1 MPITVEWTNTQKTVA
16 LWVITGD
23 FTGKD
28 VVDAMQV
35 YADLANSIDHTFF
48 MLMDFTAA
56 SGSAISALSSFPQI
70 SRSLPKKRAE
80 AIIVVG
86 NSQTI
91 PTATNIF
98 SRVYG
103 GKFLYFNSMDEARE
117 HLTDAFGIQ
126 LD

>member
-1 MPITVEWTNTQKTVA
+1 MPITVEWANAEKTVVH
-16 LWVITGD
+16 WTITGD
-23 FTGKD
+23 FTGQD
-28 VVDAMQV
+28 VVDAMRI
-35 YADLANSIDHTFF
+35 YASLVDSVDHPFV
-48 MLMDFTAA
+48 MLVDTIAI
-56 SGSAISALSSFPQI
+56 SGSALSALSSFPQV
-70 SRSLPKKRAE
+70 SRSLPKRRAE